1 MRIKSVCC
9 FLWKPLLLALIFTSK
24 FNQAEAQTDSLNQPK
39 SLPVKEAF
47 LQKFEAYQT
56 SKNRQSLLDVA
67 DQNRYPSPQKVLAW
81 QKELQLDNRQK
92 IAITLISN
100 ELKRKVNEMNNF
112 LITNERTMDS
122 LFRYH
127 KINNGT
133 LIFYTN
139 RYGLYQGE
147 LRNALLQACVKTEMI
162 LNSTQIKKYELL
174 LPD

>member
-1 MRIKSVCC
+1 VYC
-9 FLWKPLLLALIFTSK
+9 FLWKPFLFGLIFISK
-24 FNQAEAQTDSLNQPK
+24 FNQAKAQTDSLDQSKN
-39 SLPVKEAF
+39 LPVKEAF

-67 DQNRYPSPQKVLAW
+67 DQNHYPSPQKVLTW
-81 QKELQLDNRQK
+81 QKELQLNDRQK

-100 ELKRKVNEMNNF
+100 ELTRKVNEMNNF
-112 LITNERTMDS
+112 LITNERMMDS

-162 LNSTQIKKYELL
+162 LNLTQIKKYGSLL
-174 LPD
+174 QD